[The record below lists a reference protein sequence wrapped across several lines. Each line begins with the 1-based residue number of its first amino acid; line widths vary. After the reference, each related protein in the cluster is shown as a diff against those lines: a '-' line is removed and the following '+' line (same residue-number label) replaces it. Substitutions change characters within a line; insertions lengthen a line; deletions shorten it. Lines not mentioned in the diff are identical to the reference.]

1 MFAATQYLVSG
12 LTVGATYGLT
22 GLGFTM
28 IFNTTGIINFAQGEF
43 VMLGGM
49 MSVFFR
55 SWLGLDLFSSI
66 ALAVAATA
74 AVGAAM
80 ERLTIRPIQGTSP
93 INLVIATIGV
103 SILIRGAAMLVWGKD
118 TFSLPPFGG
127 STPIAFMGAA
137 IQPQSLWALAIT
149 LALLSALKL
158 FFSTSIHGKAMLA
171 CACDRKAASL
181 MGISVAR
188 MSLFSF
194 ALSALTGAV
203 GGAILAPITMTSYD
217 VGMMLGL
224 KGFAACILGGLGSP
238 FGAAVGGLCIGVME
252 SLGAGYVS
260 SAYKDAFAFIILLA
274 LLFVRPSG
282 LFGKSGV
289 QRV

>member
-103 SILIRGAAMLVWGKD
+103 SILIRGAAMLLWGKD

>member
-12 LTVGATYGLT
+12 LTMGATYGLT